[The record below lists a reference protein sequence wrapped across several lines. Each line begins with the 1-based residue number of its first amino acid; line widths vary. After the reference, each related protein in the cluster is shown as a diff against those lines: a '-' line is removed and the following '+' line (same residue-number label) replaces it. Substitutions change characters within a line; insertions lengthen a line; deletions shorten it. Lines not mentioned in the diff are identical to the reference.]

1 MQSRTVRILLA
12 VTAALALAAA
22 GIAVNF
28 VLLGY
33 ADSRHDPVGKLS
45 PRATI
50 TQQTSPVPT
59 QTVEGNGRE
68 ADNEEADD

>member
-1 MQSRTVRILLA
+1 MRSRAARILLA
-12 VTAALALAAA
+12 VAAALALAAT

-50 TQQTSPVPT
+50 TQKTPPSSA
-59 QTVEGNGRE
+59 QTVGGHRGEG
-68 ADNEEADD
+68 DDHEADD

>member
-1 MQSRTVRILLA
+1 MRVLLA
-12 VTAALALAAA
+12 VAAALALAAA

-50 TQQTSPVPT
+50 TRQTFPVPT
-59 QTVEGNGRE
+59 QTVGGHVGE
-68 ADNEEADD
+68 ADSEEADD